1 MTKTIEDYS
10 LTEVMQKI
18 EEILNQNPGP
28 IEGLQAI
35 YQYNITGDEEGTYQL
50 HLANGQAKVIE
61 GSESEAN
68 CTLIMSLGNFRQF
81 LLGKL
86 NGTAAFM
93 SGKLKIKGDIGK
105 AIKMEGILRQY
116 NVKEYL

>member
-1 MTKTIEDYS
+1 MTRTIEEYS
-10 LTEVMQKI
+10 LKEAMQKI
-18 EEILNQNPGP
+18 EEVLNENSKP
-28 IEGLQAI
+28 IEGLSAI
-35 YQYNITGDEEGTYQL
+35 YQYNITGDEEGIYQL
-50 HLANGQAKVIE
+50 KLENGTAKVTE
-61 GSESEAN
+61 GEEAKAD
-68 CTLIMSLGNFRQF
+68 CILSLSLKDFRQF

-116 NVKEYL
+116 NVNEYL